1 MGHVDY
7 LSQNPVETMCVLRTV
22 QRADTTECTTLQD
35 FQQRDEFCEG
45 VLKNPSGY
53 SDFSVRFVSV
63 AARLQT
69 MRQYHDKSSHIGW
82 EKCIAKMREDLFWPK
97 IGKCLKKYIRNC

>member
-7 LSQNPVETMCVLRTV
+7 LSRNPVETMCVLRTV

-53 SDFSVRFVSV
+53 SDFYVRDGAGVTAGDSPVFCSGGGSVTNDAPV
-63 AARLQT
+63 
-69 MRQYHDKSSHIGW
+69 
-82 EKCIAKMREDLFWPK
+82 P
-97 IGKCLKKYIRNC
+97 